1 MNQLQELLAQAQHGQ
16 VFDNLARSYGISPE
30 QAQQAVEALL
40 PAFSVGLDRSTRTPE
55 GLAGLLGT
63 MARNPYSQAF
73 DDPEATPAPALKAQ
87 GTDALAAMFGSPEVS
102 RAVAARASSE
112 TGLSS
117 SLLKQMLPAIA
128 ALVLGGLMK
137 GGGGAGGGSGGGGSG
152 GGLGDLLGG
161 LLGNRAPEGSSTGA
175 STGGG
180 LGDLLGGI
188 LGGGA
193 PAERAGSVSPS
204 RNPLQDLLEGLARGG
219 LGGGARDGTTPA
231 DPRSPASTGSPLD
244 DLLGGLLGGGRLGT
258 GAPPEAGAA
267 PQPRQGGDP
276 TGDLLGSIL
285 GGLLGGGGARP
296 APGVDPANQPQDP
309 TLQPLNDIFDQFTRK
324 DRR

>member
-128 ALVLGGLMK
+128 ALVLGCLMK
-137 GGGGAGGGSGGGGSG
+137 GGGASGGSGGGGG

-193 PAERAGSVSPS
+193 PAERAGSASPS
-204 RNPLQDLLEGLARGG
+204 GNPLQDLAWWNIIDRGFNEGYVEPILPVREAVTLVCVDDVFHGG
-219 LGGGARDGTTPA
+219 VAIP
-231 DPRSPASTGSPLD
+231 
-244 DLLGGLLGGGRLGT
+244 
-258 GAPPEAGAA
+258 
-267 PQPRQGGDP
+267 
-276 TGDLLGSIL
+276 
-285 GGLLGGGGARP
+285 
-296 APGVDPANQPQDP
+296 
-309 TLQPLNDIFDQFTRK
+309 
-324 DRR
+324 